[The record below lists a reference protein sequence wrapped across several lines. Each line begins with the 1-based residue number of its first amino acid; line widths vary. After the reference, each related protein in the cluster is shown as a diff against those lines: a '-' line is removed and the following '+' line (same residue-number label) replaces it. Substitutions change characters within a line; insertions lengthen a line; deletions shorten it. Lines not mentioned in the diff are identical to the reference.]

1 MRSRNMLYNLSFLL
15 IFMAGFSQKNSNS
28 ISPLQVYKDKG
39 IAIKSF
45 DFNGLEA
52 YLKPQGDTIYVVNFW
67 ATWCTPCVEEL
78 PHFEKLNADFK
89 DKKVKVILVSL
100 DMSKQ
105 VLTRLIPFIEK
116 NKIKSDVVLLND
128 VDADA
133 WINKVDSNWS
143 GALPA
148 TLIYNAQKRKFFE
161 QSFTYETLLTQL
173 NTFLSL

>member
-1 MRSRNMLYNLSFLL
+1 MKKLLSLIFLL
-15 IFMAGFSQKNSNS
+15 QFSFAAFSQEKPAS
-28 ISPLQVYKDKG
+28 IPPLKIYEVNGLK
-39 IAIKSF
+39 IKSF
-45 DFNGLEA
+45 NFEGLEA
-52 YLKPQGDTIYVVNFW
+52 YLKPQSDSIYVVNFW
-67 ATWCTPCVEEL
+67 ATWCTPCIEEL
-78 PHFEKLNADFK
+78 PYFEKLNADFK

-105 VLTRLIPFIEK
+105 VLTRLIPFVEK
-116 NKIKSDVVLLND
+116 NKIQSEVVLLNH
-128 VDADA
+128 VDADV
-133 WINKVDSNWS
+133 WINKVDPSWS

>member
-1 MRSRNMLYNLSFLL
+1 MKKLLSLIFLL
-15 IFMAGFSQKNSNS
+15 QFSFAAFSQEKPAS
-28 ISPLQVYKDKG
+28 IPPLKIYEANGFKM
-39 IAIKSF
+39 KSF
-45 DFNGLEA
+45 NFEGLEA
-52 YLKPQGDTIYVVNFW
+52 YIKPQSDSIYVVNFW

-78 PHFEKLNADFK
+78 PYFEKLNADFK

-116 NKIKSDVVLLND
+116 NKIQSEVVLLND

-133 WINKVDSNWS
+133 WINKVDPSWS

-173 NTFLSL
+173 NTFL

>member
-1 MRSRNMLYNLSFLL
+1 
-15 IFMAGFSQKNSNS
+15 MAGFSQKNPNS
-28 ISPLQVYKDKG
+28 ISRLKIYEDKG

-45 DFNGLEA
+45 DFKGLET
-52 YLKPQGDTIYVVNFW
+52 YIKPQSDTIYVVNFW
-67 ATWCTPCVEEL
+67 ATWCTPCIEEL
-78 PHFEKLNADFK
+78 PHFEKLNANFK

-105 VLTRLIPFIEK
+105 VLTRLIPFVVK
-116 NKIKSDVVLLND
+116 NKIQSEVVLLHD

-133 WINKVDSNWS
+133 WINKVNPSWS

-148 TLIYNAQKRKFFE
+148 TLIYNAGKRNFFE

-173 NTFLSL
+173 ITFLSL